1 VAESDPTW
9 SVGDLHAAL
18 NEVIEVS
25 FGSTVWVAG
34 ELRSLTRSHAGHAY
48 FDLVDPEVDEATAAR
63 LSVTLFNGY
72 RQRVNATLRKARAD
86 VAMEEGTVLRI
97 EGELRTY
104 PARSRLQLV
113 MTGIDPTYTIGVLT
127 QQRERALAALAADD
141 LLERNAGLEMASP
154 ALRLA
159 VVTSRGSAA
168 QADVLEELRA
178 SGFGFDVSLLDART
192 QGSQAET
199 TLVAALRTA
208 AALPCDAVL
217 LVRGGGSRSDL
228 APFDSELVGRTIAT
242 LDVPVLTGIGHETDT
257 SVADVVAHQ
266 AYKTPTACAAAVV
279 AQARHSAEQLSAT
292 RGALSVAAHGRLQRS
307 ATALSNE
314 ANAVATG
321 CRSHLGQE
329 ERSLEVRTERLAHAA
344 SQTLARRMR
353 QVHEVAV
360 RLHPAVD
367 GALVRTSRRLDHASA
382 LAVAHDPELVLARG
396 WSITRDEHGRVL
408 RSTAEVREG
417 STLWTQLS
425 DGRLRSEVI
434 GQDGDDPRGGDPT

>member
-1 VAESDPTW
+1 
-9 SVGDLHAAL
+9 
-18 NEVIEVS
+18 
-25 FGSTVWVAG
+25 
-34 ELRSLTRSHAGHAY
+34 
-48 FDLVDPEVDEATAAR
+48 
-63 LSVTLFNGY
+63 
-72 RQRVNATLRKARAD
+72 
-86 VAMEEGTVLRI
+86 
-97 EGELRTY
+97 
-104 PARSRLQLV
+104 
-113 MTGIDPTYTIGVLT
+113 
-127 QQRERALAALAADD
+127 
-141 LLERNAGLEMASP
+141 
-154 ALRLA
+154 LRLA